1 MNMKT
6 AAATEVMQGF
16 DAIAME
22 VFANR
27 LLSITESMAINMM
40 RSSFSTQIK
49 ERRDFSVGLF
59 DGKGRLVAQGTH
71 IPVHLGSLMGAVD
84 ALLQR
89 YPRDQIRPGD
99 AFICNDPYVAGGT
112 HLPDISIATPLFFDG
127 ELLAFMVNIGHHNDV
142 GGRVPGSTAAT
153 SQSIFEEGLRI
164 PAMRVCRQGEIDDD
178 LLNMIALNTR
188 LPEERILDLKVQ
200 IATNERGGDDT
211 RKLIDRMG
219 PDGFQARIQDLLDYT
234 QRRLN
239 LRIAELDA
247 NASSTFTTYLDDD
260 GLQCGD
266 RVPLRATVSVEDGKL
281 VMDFAGSGPE
291 ARGALNIAQNA
302 LRATAY
308 YCVKALLDPD
318 LMANSGMMDSIVL
331 RAPEGTIVNPRAP
344 APVGSRTIAC
354 QRLAGAIFGAFQPL
368 IDPDTRMASSYDV
381 LPSYD
386 FSGRDPETGK
396 YYICGETIGGGG
408 GARCGSDGLDGI
420 HVHITNSLNL
430 PTESM
435 ENEYP
440 LVCEEY
446 ALLAN
451 SGGLGRWRGGMGI
464 TRTVRAVYDN
474 TSVSAR
480 SDRHKHGAP
489 GAEGGM
495 DGGMGRLVRN
505 PGTASEEIL
514 ASKVAQLKFSAG
526 EALRIEI
533 PGGGGFGNP
542 ADRPVE
548 TIAAD
553 LRDQIITEDH
563 ARAGYGDQLVDAALS
578 YLRDQL
584 RQKAA

>member
-1 MNMKT
+1 MNT
-6 AAATEVMQGF
+6 QVAASDTMQGF

-27 LLSITESMAINMM
+27 LLSITELMAIKMM

-71 IPVHLGSLMGAVD
+71 IPIHLGSLMGAVD
-84 ALLQR
+84 AVLAR
-89 YPRDQIRPGD
+89 YPVEEIRPGD

-112 HLPDISIATPLFFDG
+112 HLPDISIATPLFVEG
-127 ELLAFMVNIGHHNDV
+127 KLVAFLVNIGHHNDV
-142 GGRVPGSTAAT
+142 GGRFPGSTAAT

-164 PAMRVCRQGEIDDD
+164 PAMRVCRQGQTDED

-200 IATNERGGDDT
+200 IATNERGGEEA
-211 RKLIDRMG
+211 RKLIDRIG
-219 PDGFQARIQDLLDYT
+219 VEGFEARIQDLLTYT
-234 QRRLN
+234 SRRLD

-247 NASSTFTTYLDDD
+247 SASSSFTTYLDDD
-260 GLQCGD
+260 GFEGGD
-266 RVPLRATVSVEDGKL
+266 KVPLRATVSIEHGKL
-281 VMDFAGSGPE
+281 VLDFDGSGPE

-308 YCVKALLDPD
+308 YCVKALLDPE

-331 RAPEGTIVNPRAP
+331 RAPEGTIVNPRPP

-368 IDPDTRMASSYDV
+368 IDPRTRMASSYDV

-386 FSGRDPETGK
+386 FSGRRPETGK

-408 GARCGSDGLDGI
+408 GARCDRDGMDGI

-430 PTESM
+430 PAESM

-440 LVCEEY
+440 LICEEY
-446 ALLAN
+446 GLLQN
-451 SGGLGRWRGGMGI
+451 SGGMGRWRGGMGI
-464 TRTVRAVYDN
+464 TRTVRALHDN
-474 TSVSAR
+474 TAVSAR

-489 GAEGGM
+489 GVEGGM
-495 DGGMGRLVRN
+495 DGGMGRFVRN
-505 PGTASEEIL
+505 AGAPHEEIL
-514 ASKVAQLKFSAG
+514 PPKVAQLKFNAG
-526 EALRIEI
+526 ETLRIEI
-533 PGGGGFGNP
+533 PGGGGFGHP
-542 ADRPVE
+542 TDRPVE
-548 TIAAD
+548 LIASD
-553 LRDQIITEDH
+553 LRDEIITESH
-563 ARAGYGDQLVDAALS
+563 ARSGYGDRLVDAALCH
-578 YLRDQL
+578 LRDQL
-584 RQKAA
+584 KQSAA